1 MEERIKALKQEKE
14 QFYYNL
20 ATVLQYIDLMRREE
34 IGRKSKALK
43 QRKEQCYNNLTT
55 VLQEIDLMRRE
66 TNGRKN

>member
-1 MEERIKALKQEKE
+1 MKQLEEKCKALKQGKE

-43 QRKEQCYNNLTT
+43 QWKEQCYNNLAT
-55 VLQEIDLMRRE
+55 VLH
-66 TNGRKN
+66 